1 MRQRP
6 GDHELMTSR
15 SVSVAEC
22 YSTAMLET
30 GSSFIFS
37 PAMFHRTLQSSRFEL
52 SKSPTSHSIAFGVV
66 EVLKVRQTSVRC
78 AKILRAASSA
88 AKGCTPLSLNGREQ
102 GDGRR
107 LFTAVVSEMRSRIAA
122 PAEGEGAD
130 GKISPINNVVS
141 PEGHLLRVT

>member
-6 GDHELMTSR
+6 DDHELMTSR
-15 SVSVAEC
+15 SVFVAEC
-22 YSTAMLET
+22 YFTAMLKT
-30 GSSFIFS
+30 GSLFVFS
-37 PAMFHRTLQSSRFEL
+37 RAMFHRTLQSSRFEL
-52 SKSPTSHSIAFGVV
+52 FKSPMSHSIAFSVV
-66 EVLKVRQTSVRC
+66 KVLKVRQTSVRC

-130 GKISPINNVVS
+130 GKISPINDVVS